1 MARGNPRRTAR
12 GEHAGY
18 QAAFRDATGASLL
31 SCPAVSQV
39 TERLWQEYEAF
50 VGRDLSEVP
59 VAYVFVDGV
68 AERLHAGPAARGSAS
83 GGSSR
88 RGSLEQARR
97 PLPVSDRGCPA
108 DGRGAQGDAN
118 PSTADRTVIE
128 TAGARPRRSGG
139 EHPCASA
146 PSGAPALRPLTEAG
160 EGPRDHG
167 TPSVAGP
174 SDIARR
180 LWPWSCR

>member
-31 SCPAVSQV
+31 SRPAVSQV

-50 VGRDLSEVP
+50 AGRDLSEVP

-83 GGSSR
+83 GDHR
-88 RGSLEQARR
+88 
-97 PLPVSDRGCPA
+97 
-108 DGRGAQGDAN
+108 DGRKVLLHLAPGTKED
-118 PSTADRTVIE
+118 TA
-128 TAGARPRRSGG
+128 
-139 EHPCASA
+139 
-146 PSGAPALRPLTEAG
+146 
-160 EGPRDHG
+160 
-167 TPSVAGP
+167 
-174 SDIARR
+174 
-180 LWPWSCR
+180 